1 MSFGKGRIKPL
12 VLKAVDSLQA
22 NGENRRSTRRQSMTP
37 GLIYP
42 GGTAASIPCVVI
54 DQSATGARLK
64 LQSGWVNPFRG
75 MSSLG
80 QTFNLVMRLDRM
92 EVICEIIRIEENELG
107 VRFTSVM
114 QPMTRKM

>member
-1 MSFGKGRIKPL
+1 MSFGKGRLKPL
-12 VLKAVDSLQA
+12 VTRSSDPLNAS
-22 NGENRRSTRRQSMTP
+22 GENRRSTRRQSMTP

-64 LQSGWVNPFRG
+64 MQTGWVNPFRG

-80 QTFNLVMRLDRM
+80 QTFNLVMRLDRC
-92 EVICEIIRIEENELG
+92 EVNCEIIRIEENELG
-107 VRFTSVM
+107 VRYTSVL
-114 QPMTRKM
+114 QPLARKM